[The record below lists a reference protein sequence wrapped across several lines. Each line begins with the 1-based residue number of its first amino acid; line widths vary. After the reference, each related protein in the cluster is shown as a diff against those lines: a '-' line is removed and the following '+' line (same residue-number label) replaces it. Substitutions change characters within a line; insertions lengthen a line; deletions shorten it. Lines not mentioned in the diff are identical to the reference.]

1 LASEVVEIPITGK
14 IMQVMVKAGDEVME
28 GDILCMIESMKMEN
42 PIMAPVSGT
51 VRDIAVSP
59 GQVAK
64 AGIVLAIIEY

>member
-1 LASEVVEIPITGK
+1 LALEVVEIPIAGK
-14 IMQVMVKAGDEVME
+14 IMQVMVKTGDSVKE

-51 VRDIAVSP
+51 VKDIAVSP

-64 AGIVLAIIEY
+64 AGTVLAIIEY